1 MKHAATSPRKHRR
14 RKVVACVVTVLL
26 AVGVAVVLA
35 RATPSTPSGASPT
48 TTDATTT
55 SGAATTGVNGFYLSI
70 GGSSSLGFQPTGIP
84 RFNGHR
90 TDTGYVNDIA
100 ETEAAK
106 GVNLSIR
113 QIGCPGET
121 AQSMLLTGDAC
132 YRPPGRQIRAATIY
146 LAQHYNDVGLVTID
160 IGFNDVRKCMLTPV
174 VDVACADQ
182 GIAYVR
188 SDFPAV
194 MKVLVAAAGPRVH
207 FIGFLYEDPFLADYV
222 NPASDTAQ
230 ANETL
235 SVFAQLNAVLSAV
248 YFSYHVPMAN
258 LPGAFQSGNATPV
271 STKSFGV
278 IPTNVA
284 NACSWTWMCTPPP
297 YGPDDH
303 PNNAGYRV
311 IADAVIAVL
320 PKHW

>member
-1 MKHAATSPRKHRR
+1 MKHATTSRTKRQRHVLVVCVATSVF
-14 RKVVACVVTVLL
+14 VVVI
-26 AVGVAVVLA
+26 VAAFL
-35 RATPSTPSGASPT
+35 RSTPTTPSSAAPT
-48 TTDATTT
+48 TGAGSTSAT
-55 SGAATTGVNGFYLSI
+55 VNAFYLAI

-84 RFNGHR
+84 HFNGHR

-100 ETEAAK
+100 AIEGAR

-132 YRPPGRQIRAATIY
+132 YKPPGRQIRAATIY
-146 LAQHYNDVGLVTID
+146 LAQHFNDVGLVTID
-160 IGFNDVRKCMLTPV
+160 IGFNDVRKCMLTPI
-174 VDVACADQ
+174 VDLACAQQ

-194 MKVLVAAAGPRVH
+194 VRTLVAAAGPHVH
-207 FIGFLYEDPFLADYV
+207 FIGLLSEDPFLADYV
-222 NPASDTAQ
+222 NPASGATQ
-230 ANETL
+230 ANQTL
-235 SVFAQLNAVLSAV
+235 SVLTQLNAVLSSV
-248 YFSYHVPMAN
+248 YFANKVPMAN
-258 LPGAFQSGNATPV
+258 VPGAFQSGNQTPV

-278 IPTNVA
+278 VPTNVA

-297 YGPDDH
+297 FGPDDH

-311 IADAVIAVL
+311 IANAVVAVL